1 MVIFSQTIGLGS
13 GIVANGYWAIGVGTI
28 DPLASG
34 GIGIGLL
41 ASALGIAIAPLAL
54 GCCNSSSQ

>member
-13 GIVANGYWAIGVGTI
+13 GIGANGYWAIGVGAI
-28 DPLASG
+28 EPLASG

-41 ASALGIAIAPLAL
+41 TSALGIAIAPLAL